1 MNSSKKH
8 TGAYKTIGE
17 VTKELNLVDKRTG
30 RLQTHTLR
38 YWQKQFKQL
47 NPSVKAGNR
56 RYYSK
61 NDLLIIKEIKFLL
74 KDKGLTISG
83 AKKLL
88 SDKKT
93 LSLDESTLMRE
104 NSTKTEILREK
115 IKKISKIVGELK
127 KIKNG

>member
-1 MNSSKKH
+1 MSIKNIS
-8 TGAYKTIGE
+8 AYKTIGE